1 MTVQTLLNDPA
12 MAGSWT
18 LAPERS
24 SVRFISKTLW
34 GLIPV
39 NGRFGDV
46 SGEARITPDGQLSG
60 RLLIRAD
67 SVRTGIGMRDR
78 HLRAADFFDAATNA
92 VGFDPQHPGRTYDA
106 ILLDID
112 HSPRHVLHAPH
123 AGFYTEQGLRS
134 ASSRLAP
141 GGVFAMW
148 SDDPPDEEFVSLL
161 GTVFT
166 DVVAESVWFDNPI
179 TRGRS
184 AATIYLATRDAN
196 RR

>member
-39 NGRFGDV
+39 NGQFGDV

-78 HLRAADFFDAATNA
+78 HLRAADFFDAANHPDIVITISGVAPDGGLSATLSIRDTTLPLALQASVERSGQSAGAESIGVNA
-92 VGFDPQHPGRTYDA
+92 RAEIDRT
-106 ILLDID
+106 
-112 HSPRHVLHAPH
+112 RW
-123 AGFYTEQGLRS
+123 
-134 ASSRLAP
+134 
-141 GGVFAMW
+141 GVSGNMLGMM
-148 SDDPPDEEFVSLL
+148 PP
-161 GTVFT
+161 GTVL
-166 DVVAESVWFDNPI
+166 
-179 TRGRS
+179 
-184 AATIYLATRDAN
+184 LADAVFV
-196 RR
+196 R

>member
-12 MAGSWT
+12 MAGTWT

-39 NGRFGDV
+39 NGRFGVV

-78 HLRAADFFDAATNA
+78 HLRAADFFDAANHPDIVITVSGVTPDGGLSATLSIRDTTLPLALRASVEPSGQGAGVESIGVNA
-92 VGFDPQHPGRTYDA
+92 RAEIDRT
-106 ILLDID
+106 
-112 HSPRHVLHAPH
+112 HW
-123 AGFYTEQGLRS
+123 
-134 ASSRLAP
+134 
-141 GGVFAMW
+141 GVSGNMLGMM
-148 SDDPPDEEFVSLL
+148 PP
-161 GTVFT
+161 GTVL
-166 DVVAESVWFDNPI
+166 
-179 TRGRS
+179 
-184 AATIYLATRDAN
+184 LADAVFV
-196 RR
+196 R